1 MQSSRLNIVS
11 KMKCL
16 TQALALVGVLAL
28 AVPAQAQ
35 SSAEA
40 VAAAATASDPALD
53 PHAAMAEAFGQ
64 DTLAN
69 GKFLWKD
76 GTSHVDRL
84 VLYLG
89 EQRIYAYDG
98 GELVGVS
105 TVSTGRP
112 GHETRPGSFKILA
125 KYRYYRSKKY
135 DNAPMPYMQ
144 QITSYGVALHAGPM
158 PGYPASH
165 GCIRL
170 PTQFAANLFA
180 TTKIGIPVLVTQ

>member
-1 MQSSRLNIVS
+1 MQRALL
-11 KMKCL
+11 KTRWKLHCL
-16 TQALALVGVLAL
+16 TQAIALTSALALY
-28 AVPAQAQ
+28 VPAEGQVTDPPAV
-35 SSAEA
+35 A
-40 VAAAATASDPALD
+40 VAAPTPAALD
-53 PHAAMAEAFGQ
+53 PHAAMFDAFGQ
-64 DTLAN
+64 DTLEN

-76 GTSHVDRL
+76 GTTEVDRL
-84 VLYLG
+84 VLNLS
-89 EQRIYAYDG
+89 EQRVYAYDAG
-98 GELVGVS
+98 NMVAVS

-112 GHETRPGSFKILA
+112 GHETRPGSFSILA

-180 TTKIGIPVLVTQ
+180 ATHIGIPVLITP

>member
-1 MQSSRLNIVS
+1 MRGLAQAI
-11 KMKCL
+11 
-16 TQALALVGVLAL
+16 ALASAFAL
-28 AVPAQAQ
+28 AVPAQGQAGDQ
-35 SSAEA
+35 PA
-40 VAAAATASDPALD
+40 VAFETPTATALD
-53 PHAAMAEAFGQ
+53 PHAAMVEAFGQ
-64 DTLAN
+64 DTLEN

-76 GTSHVDRL
+76 GTTEVDRL
-84 VLYLG
+84 VLNLS
-89 EQRIYAYDG
+89 EQRVYAYDAG
-98 GELVGVS
+98 NLVAMS

-112 GHETRPGSFKILA
+112 GHETRPGSFSILA

-180 TTKIGIPVLVTQ
+180 ATRLGVPVLITP

>member
-1 MQSSRLNIVS
+1 MRGLG
-11 KMKCL
+11 
-16 TQALALVGVLAL
+16 QAITIASALAL
-28 AVPAQAQ
+28 AVPAEGQAGDQ
-35 SSAEA
+35 PGVAVETPSAA
-40 VAAAATASDPALD
+40 ALD
-53 PHAAMAEAFGQ
+53 PQAAMVEAFGQ
-64 DTLAN
+64 DPLEN

-76 GTSHVDRL
+76 GTTQVDRL
-84 VLYLG
+84 VLDLS
-89 EQRIYAYDG
+89 EQRVYAYADG
-98 GELVGVS
+98 SLVAVS

-112 GHETRPGSFKILA
+112 GHETRPGSFSILA

-180 TTKIGIPVLVTQ
+180 ATQLGVPVLVTP